1 MINKALL
8 AWVANRMLIDQPK
21 HNISNLLP
29 S

>member
-1 MINKALL
+1 MFNKALL
-8 AWVANRMLIDQPK
+8 AWVANMMLIDQPK